1 MDKEF
6 IACLQEFV
14 DQRVGIACDY
24 CNEEDPK
31 YKENSKEEGKLW
43 DKLKTAINPEEF
55 KPLLAFNNAK
65 DECESIFG
73 DRAYLQGLSDGLR
86 LRDHIRQ
93 KIAAGG
99 KDVSEL
105 YYTDRETRTEV
116 DFSLE
121 PLFLEE
127 GQAS

>member
-1 MDKEF
+1 
-6 IACLQEFV
+6 
-14 DQRVGIACDY
+14 
-24 CNEEDPK
+24 
-31 YKENSKEEGKLW
+31 
-43 DKLKTAINPEEF
+43 
-55 KPLLAFNNAK
+55 
-65 DECESIFG
+65 

-127 GQAS
+127 QALNLKEDKQNNGK